1 MLLINTI
8 GIIIDREREIGISER
23 LITPKLQM
31 TARKA
36 VVIEIKTAFQFL
48 KKLNKIITERIKLK
62 RIKIL
67 ISFDNVF
74 CNSRS
79 INLEPAM

>member
-1 MLLINTI
+1 MNTI
-8 GIIIDREREIGISER
+8 GIIIEREREIGIPAM

-36 VVIEIKTAFQFL
+36 VVIEMSTAFQFL
-48 KKLNKIITERIKLK
+48 KKLNKIIKERIKLK
-62 RIKIL
+62 SIKSL
-67 ISFDNVF
+67 ISLERVF

-79 INLEPAM
+79 INFEPAI